1 MGIAGML
8 LVVLMVL
15 AIAAALALRRVEP
28 FLRAQIVASLEQRLH
43 ARVELDGFHV
53 SLVKGIEAEGHGL
66 RIWPPAQGG
75 SGAAMQSAPADRPII
90 ALDEF
95 HFHAPLR
102 YRPGQPV
109 RIHTM
114 ELKGLR
120 IDLPPK
126 ARFAQLAA
134 GVNESARIA
143 GGSRWM
149 DFTIDS
155 IECNGVELVL
165 ETDKPAKQPLAFEI
179 SRLKLAHITTD
190 LAAKFETELTIPE
203 PLGKVE
209 SSGTFGPWNVSDP
222 GESAISGDYRLK
234 DADLASF
241 KGIAGTLNSNGHY
254 QGTLRDVT
262 VDGETETPDFRLTHF
277 GNALALHTRFHAS
290 VDATNGD
297 TQLDNVDATVGNSHL
312 NTSGK
317 IVRAFA
323 EDADGQM
330 RRPAGHDI
338 ALDVDVDHGRIED
351 FLLLASHGS
360 TPLLTG
366 DVKLKTTLH
375 IPPGPAPIH
384 ERLALNGDFHL
395 DQARFNSAKIQDRI
409 RELSLR
415 GQGRPGDVK
424 TTDPASIQSSME
436 GNFTMAGGVITLPD
450 LDYTVPGAQIELTGT
465 YGVEGG
471 TLKFAGDAKMQATV
485 SQMVGGWL
493 GALLSPADRLLKKNG
508 AGTDVPIRIQGTR
521 ESPDFAIDFGRMK
534 TTSPQRPGTQQ

>member
-1 MGIAGML
+1 
-8 LVVLMVL
+8 
-15 AIAAALALRRVEP
+15 
-28 FLRAQIVASLEQRLH
+28 
-43 ARVELDGFHV
+43 
-53 SLVKGIEAEGHGL
+53 
-66 RIWPPAQGG
+66 
-75 SGAAMQSAPADRPII
+75 
-90 ALDEF
+90 
-95 HFHAPLR
+95 
-102 YRPGQPV
+102 
-109 RIHTM
+109 
-114 ELKGLR
+114 
-120 IDLPPK
+120 
-126 ARFAQLAA
+126 
-134 GVNESARIA
+134 
-143 GGSRWM
+143 M

-155 IECNGVELVL
+155 VECKGAELVL
-165 ETDKPAKQPLAFEI
+165 ETDKPGKQPLAFEI
-179 SRLKLAHITTD
+179 TQLKLTEMTPD
-190 LAAKFETELTIPE
+190 WAAKFETELTIPE
-203 PLGKVE
+203 PHGKVE
-209 SSGTFGPWNVSDP
+209 STGSFGPWNVTDP
-222 GESAISGDYRLK
+222 GESAISGDYKLK

-254 QGTLRDVT
+254 QGTLRDLT
-262 VDGETETPDFRLTHF
+262 VEGEAETPDFRLTHF
-277 GNALALHTRFHAS
+277 GNALALHTRFHAN

-297 TQLDNVDATVGNSHL
+297 TQLDSVDATLGHSHL
-312 NTSGK
+312 TTSGK
-317 IVRAFA
+317 IVRVFA
-323 EDADGQM
+323 AGADGQM

-338 ALDVDVDHGRIED
+338 ALDANVDRGRIED

-384 ERLALNGDFHL
+384 ERIELIGDFHL
-395 DQARFNSAKIQDRI
+395 DQARFTSAKIQDRI

-424 TTDPASIQSSME
+424 TTDPASIQSFME
-436 GNFTMAGGVITLPD
+436 GSFTMAGGVITLPN
-450 LDYTVPGAQIELTGT
+450 LKYTVPGAQIELTGT

-493 GALLSPADRLLKKNG
+493 GALLSPADRLLRKNG